1 MNKPQDDDPTRLL
14 LRDVM
19 RFQVKLWLEAAR
31 DVVLS
36 PITLAAAALDFV
48 LIRQQ
53 TPRYFRELLKL
64 GRRSED
70 WIDLWSMV
78 DKGAKG
84 ENVDAVL
91 AQIERVVRDPRV
103 GARRARRLMRWA
115 EVQLVRQREALK
127 APIPATSAVDAPLPP
142 APPPPP
148 PATARAIAEPGKTDD
163 GG

>member
-1 MNKPQDDDPTRLL
+1 MKPQDDDPTRLL

-53 TPRYFRELLKL
+53 TPRYFRQLLKL

-127 APIPATSAVDAPLPP
+127 ASAPATPAVDASAPP
-142 APPPPP
+142 ASPPPPP
-148 PATARAIAEPGKTDD
+148 PAPAIAESGKTNDD
-163 GG
+163 P